1 METLIKEKHIEK
13 IAKNYTKNDL
23 TVKLLVLDYKWEED
37 GKSNF
42 YYIYALVNVHKVDR
56 VFLIGSRDGEMWD
69 LQLSFEEI
77 CRFDEEQEQYAL
89 FKLFLNQDDVFPRS
103 FVIKGVGE
111 QEFYDNNENKNFS
124 IKKGRGGNIIPRR
137 KEIIL
142 LNTVELYSIYEK

>member
-1 METLIKEKHIEK
+1 MKTLIKEKDIHIIGKK
-13 IAKNYTKNDL
+13 IDKKGL
-23 TVKLLVLDYKWEED
+23 TVKLLAVDYRWSDTEE
-37 GKSNF
+37 SNF
-42 YYIYALVNVHKVDR
+42 YSIYTIADLERVDKVQLVA
-56 VFLIGSRDGEMWD
+56 SRDGEMWD

-89 FKLFLNQDDVFPRS
+89 YKLFLNQDDVFPRS

>member
-23 TVKLLVLDYKWEED
+23 TVKLLALDYKWEED

-69 LQLSFEEI
+69 LQL
-77 CRFDEEQEQYAL
+77 
-89 FKLFLNQDDVFPRS
+89 
-103 FVIKGVGE
+103 
-111 QEFYDNNENKNFS
+111 
-124 IKKGRGGNIIPRR
+124 
-137 KEIIL
+137 
-142 LNTVELYSIYEK
+142 